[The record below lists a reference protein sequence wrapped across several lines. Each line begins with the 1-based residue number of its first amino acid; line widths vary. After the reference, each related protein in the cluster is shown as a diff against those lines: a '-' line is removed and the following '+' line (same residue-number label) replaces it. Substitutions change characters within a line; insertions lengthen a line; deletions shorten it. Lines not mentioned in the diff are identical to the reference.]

1 MNEMGMENSIDDILK
16 DVSGPSIELDIPVS
30 SSKDIFAVHQRQAWD
45 KSVEARCDFTYN
57 LRITKRSD
65 VHFISVWKK
74 SLYGR
79 TLTDIKSDPS
89 MVDMFASTLTSVISS
104 TLGDFLSTGNWC
116 IVTSPKRRHKEKN
129 FATMI
134 SERIAKALNIPFY
147 EDAALCHSRHRMN
160 AVFTANNIPKEPNVI
175 VFDDFVTT
183 GQTLASMK
191 RLLTNHGKN
200 LIFFAGIN
208 NKL

>member
-1 MNEMGMENSIDDILK
+1 MENSIDDILK

-30 SSKDIFAVHQRQAWD
+30 SSKDIFAVHRRQAWD
-45 KSVEARCDFTYN
+45 KTVEARCDFTYN

-65 VHFISVWKK
+65 VHFISIWKK
-74 SLYGR
+74 SVYGR
-79 TLTDIKSDPS
+79 TLTDIKSDPG
-89 MVDMFASTLTSVISS
+89 MVDFFVDNITPVIAD
-104 TLGDFLSTGNWC
+104 TLGHFLGSGHWC
-116 IVTSPKRRHKEKN
+116 ICTSPKRRHKAKN

-134 SERIAKALNIPFY
+134 SERIAEALSIPFY
-147 EDAALCHSRHRMN
+147 EDVAFCHSRHRMN
-160 AVFTANNIPKEPNVI
+160 AEFTLNVLPKEPNVI

-191 RLLTNHGKN
+191 RLLTTYGKN
-200 LIFFAGIN
+200 LVFFAGIN

>member
-1 MNEMGMENSIDDILK
+1 MENSIDDILK

-30 SSKDIFAVHQRQAWD
+30 CSKDIFAVHQRRAWD
-45 KSVEARCDFTYN
+45 KTVEARCDFTYN

-65 VHFISVWKK
+65 VHFISIWKK
-74 SLYGR
+74 SVYGR
-79 TLTDIKSDPS
+79 TLTDIKSDPG
-89 MVDMFASTLTSVISS
+89 MVDFFAAAITTVISE
-104 TLGDFLSTGNWC
+104 TLGNRLSSGYWALC
-116 IVTSPKRRHKEKN
+116 TSPKRRHKVKN

-134 SERIAKALNIPFY
+134 SERIAVNLAIPFY
-147 EDAALCHSRHRMN
+147 EDAAFCHSRHRMK
-160 AVFTANNIPKEPNVI
+160 AVFTAGNIPKEPNII

-191 RLLTNHGKN
+191 QLLTTYGKN
-200 LIFFAGIN
+200 LVFFAGIN